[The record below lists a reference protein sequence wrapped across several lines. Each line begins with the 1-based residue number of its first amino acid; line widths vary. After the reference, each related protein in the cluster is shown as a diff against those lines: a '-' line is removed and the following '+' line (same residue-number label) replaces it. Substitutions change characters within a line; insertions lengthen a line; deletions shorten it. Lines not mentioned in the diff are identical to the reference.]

1 MAVHPP
7 ASVHRAIV
15 TERQQN
21 EQQLMQGEA
30 QKESSNSTPP
40 YSPRTEGIDGRE
52 TKAGP
57 L

>member
-21 EQQLMQGEA
+21 EQQGEA

>member
-40 YSPRTEGIDGRE
+40 YSSRTEGIDGRE

>member
-15 TERQQN
+15 TER
-21 EQQLMQGEA
+21 QQLMQGEA